1 MTDLRI
7 LDRYIKRGDTLSD
20 PPGWSRGKGR
30 GRGRR
35 RRRMGRPRTQPHVS
49 FNWNQVEGNSILT
62 LSPQELEALRLVDG
76 EGLTQEEA
84 GKRMQV
90 SRGTVWR
97 LIDRARKEI
106 VQALGAGRKISV
118 KIRQQEEEEL

>member
-1 MTDLRI
+1 
-7 LDRYIKRGDTLSD
+7 
-20 PPGWSRGKGR
+20 
-30 GRGRR
+30 
-35 RRRMGRPRTQPHVS
+35 MGRPRTQPHVS
-49 FNWNQVEGNSILT
+49 FDWNQVEGKTILI

-106 VQALGAGRKISV
+106 VQALGAGRQISL